1 MLNQLTVE
9 NFKAFGEK
17 QTIPLAPITLV
28 FGGNSAGKSSVIQA
42 ILLMR
47 QSVGKPD
54 RTFAPRPAELVVRG
68 DLTDLGSFDALIHRH
83 ERDRELEVGWSSP
96 LSANRLFGSAFSM
109 HDSLACSTALR
120 FQRTLR
126 FTEIRHTGSSI
137 GAADGYI
144 DFERLDSS
152 SSIGR
157 IAKELL
163 GAGAHPGE
171 RDVLVADVPDTYRLL
186 QLSASLERQ
195 PRSTTPGDH
204 DQPISLATILHAVRQ
219 NECRAV
225 VTNSAGV
232 PSRVVGLQTQS
243 GGVSARDL
251 ARQRQSTLFDEDV
264 ILHGAIQLMDD
275 WVSESG
281 RVTRRAI
288 GMVSYLGPMR
298 QAPERLHVLSG
309 EPVRGSGSRGQH
321 VVDLLARRPSVLRD
335 VNQWFTKLE
344 IPYDLDIRTVTD
356 KAVAGAIGEVH
367 CLLLRDRRTGVE
379 VAPTDV
385 GFGIGQ
391 VLPIV
396 VESVISR
403 EGTLCI
409 EQPEIHLH
417 PALQAK
423 LGELFADRVQKGHQ
437 QFVLE
442 THSEHLILRLQR
454 LVRRGTLRPDQLAVL
469 HVGADPDGQGR
480 IRHLRLG
487 ENGDFLDEWPNGFF
501 DERFDELFED

>member
-1 MLNQLTVE
+1 
-9 NFKAFGEK
+9 
-17 QTIPLAPITLV
+17 
-28 FGGNSAGKSSVIQA
+28 
-42 ILLMR
+42 
-47 QSVGKPD
+47 
-54 RTFAPRPAELVVRG
+54 
-68 DLTDLGSFDALIHRH
+68 
-83 ERDRELEVGWSSP
+83 
-96 LSANRLFGSAFSM
+96 
-109 HDSLACSTALR
+109 
-120 FQRTLR
+120 
-126 FTEIRHTGSSI
+126 
-137 GAADGYI
+137 
-144 DFERLDSS
+144 
-152 SSIGR
+152 
-157 IAKELL
+157 
-163 GAGAHPGE
+163 
-171 RDVLVADVPDTYRLL
+171 
-186 QLSASLERQ
+186 
-195 PRSTTPGDH
+195 
-204 DQPISLATILHAVRQ
+204 
-219 NECRAV
+219 
-225 VTNSAGV
+225 
-232 PSRVVGLQTQS
+232 
-243 GGVSARDL
+243 
-251 ARQRQSTLFDEDV
+251 
-264 ILHGAIQLMDD
+264 
-275 WVSESG
+275 
-281 RVTRRAI
+281 
-288 GMVSYLGPMR
+288 MVSYLGPMR